1 MKKARKLAALLLTL
15 FIILGS
21 FSALAAN
28 TTKTITLKTNTDNN
42 PFIRIALY
50 SQTFAAGGPFTVHCE
65 MKISSYT
72 RSKEDANIFV
82 NIADGR
88 DPKQMVVWLNTWKRK
103 NDKWFAMKDENGN
116 DITFNNISKVQIDG
130 VFQDFALLQFGAYY
144 VKGEMSFRNFY
155 ITNAAGKTVYS
166 WDTDSALNGIDNLK
180 NYEGNVIFYPT
191 FGDGSADYLVSDTAL
206 SGGDTPVTP
215 TSPTKDSGPV
225 YDDDPTVKP
234 PVTTV
239 APISP
244 TSPGNTSTEDNNTTA
259 SNSQS
264 VSTETSLTTGE
275 SEAASSSQATTT
287 TTENAQGSMNGKKE
301 DKGGFNIWIPIGVIG
316 GLLIAGGAVLLIL
329 WKLDKLPWKKSSED
343 AGGVDNEDI
352 HSEE

>member
-1 MKKARKLAALLLTL
+1 MKTVRKMAALLLTL
-15 FIILGS
+15 FIVLGS
-21 FSALAAN
+21 FSAFAAN

-50 SQTFAAGGPFTVHCE
+50 SQTFASGGPFTVHCE

-88 DPKQMVVWLNTWKRK
+88 DSKQMVVWLNTWKRK

-116 DITFNNISKVQIDG
+116 DITFNNIKKVQIDG

-180 NYEGNVIFYPT
+180 NYEGNVIFCPT
-191 FGDGSADYLVSDTAL
+191 FGDGSADYLVSDTTL
-206 SGGDTPVTP
+206 NGGDTPVNP
-215 TSPTKDSGPV
+215 TSPTKDDGPV
-225 YDDDPTVKP
+225 YEDDPTTKP
-234 PVTTV
+234 ATTT
-239 APISP
+239 AP
-244 TSPGNTSTEDNNTTA
+244 TSPKDDNTTA
-259 SNSQS
+259 DNNVTTTSGSTGTS
-264 VSTETSLTTGE
+264 AEEADTTSTGSTEATVSQTTGT
-275 SEAASSSQATTT
+275 SDNVTDNVDNP
-287 TTENAQGSMNGKKE
+287 NA
-301 DKGGFNIWIPIGVIG
+301 DKGGLNIWIPIGIVG
-316 GLLIAGGAVLLIL
+316 GLLVAGGAALLVLWRLG
-329 WKLDKLPWKKSSED
+329 KLPWAPKAQD
-343 AGGVDNEDI
+343 NGNNGG
-352 HSEE
+352 EETGGQDE